1 MGSQSYFFPIQL
13 RIQSGRSAM
22 TKVPQPIGGED
33 FWPLAQQEALEG
45 PLSKLNGIG
54 DAISSERDELLI
66 EGSPKF

>member
-1 MGSQSYFFPIQL
+1 
-13 RIQSGRSAM
+13 M

-54 DAISSERDELLI
+54 HAISSERHELLI